1 MSTVLTESTNEPNLL
16 AFQWNWRLAQQAFA
30 PLLERG
36 LRNAPVLIAVAGR
49 SLSALS
55 ADERPPFERWL
66 ALQLFN
72 RDELAIARS
81 LRAIRQV
88 DAQLAAGTR
97 RQLPHVAAQW
107 PLHTDTAV
115 AA

>member
-1 MSTVLTESTNEPNLL
+1 MSTVLTESTNDPNLL

-30 PLLERG
+30 PLLARG
-36 LRNAPVLIAVAGR
+36 LRDAPMLITAAR
-49 SLSALS
+49 RLLSALS

-72 RDELAIARS
+72 CDELATARG
-81 LRAIRQV
+81 LRAIGQI
-88 DAQLAAGTR
+88 DAHLAVGTR
-97 RQLPHVAAQW
+97 RQVPRLKAQ
-107 PLHTDTAV
+107 LLLGTLAAV